1 MYSSKR
7 CWVSFW
13 HGVIWSCSSLGLAFQ
28 VLGQI
33 QRGLL
38 GLTCPRRRQ
47 CPSEQSTEV
56 LSTLTGE
63 RELVPASCKFS
74 VLVSLQLQVIFYLKT
89 CIDWHSVIGQRFW
102 CSLTPCAAG
111 DARLQAP
118 SALQQ
123 GLGPSELWA
132 WRGIVEKGMVG
143 SGLSGANRSQAHS
156 DRWGVT
162 CTPALSLPAVLKV
175 GK

>member
-1 MYSSKR
+1 M
-7 CWVSFW
+7 
-13 HGVIWSCSSLGLAFQ
+13 GLAFQ

-56 LSTLTGE
+56 LSTLAGE

-74 VLVSLQLQVIFYLKT
+74 VSVSLQLQVIFYLKT
-89 CIDWHSVIGQRFW
+89 CIDRHSVIGHRFW

-111 DARLQAP
+111 GDARLQAP
-118 SALQQ
+118 SALHQ

-132 WRGIVEKGMVG
+132 WQGIVEKGMWDLVFLELIEARRIVTAG
-143 SGLSGANRSQAHS
+143 ESFVLRPSLSQQ
-156 DRWGVT
+156 
-162 CTPALSLPAVLKV
+162 C
-175 GK
+175 